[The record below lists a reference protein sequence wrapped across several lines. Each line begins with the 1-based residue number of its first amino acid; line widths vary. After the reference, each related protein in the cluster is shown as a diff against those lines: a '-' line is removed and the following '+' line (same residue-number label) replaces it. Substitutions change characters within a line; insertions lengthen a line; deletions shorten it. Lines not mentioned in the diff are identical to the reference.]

1 MLAKEIN
8 LPPAIIFSEL
18 SLIDMAN
25 QYPTSIEEM
34 SKIQGVGI
42 GKANK
47 YGDRFIKEIQKYV
60 EENDIIRPEDFIVKS
75 VANKSSNKIYIIQ
88 SLDKKFSLEDI
99 AKEVRAFLSIKLFDE
114 MEEIVE
120 GGTKLNLSHI
130 VLDMID
136 EDEREDIH
144 NFFNQTEN
152 FTFDDARIEFD
163 EEIFNDE
170 EIRLLRIDY
179 ISHVAN

>member
-1 MLAKEIN
+1 MTQLGYDFINEPFSIEVTEDHNYELNNTTTSLTQKNQAADSNLYNILKQIRKKLAKEIN

-25 QYPTSIEEM
+25 QYPTSIEKM

-60 EENDIIRPEDFIVKS
+60 EEHDIIRPEDFIIKS

-99 AKEVRAFLSIKLFDE
+99 AKK
-114 MEEIVE
+114 
-120 GGTKLNLSHI
+120 
-130 VLDMID
+130 
-136 EDEREDIH
+136 
-144 NFFNQTEN
+144 
-152 FTFDDARIEFD
+152 
-163 EEIFNDE
+163 
-170 EIRLLRIDY
+170 
-179 ISHVAN
+179 

>member
-1 MLAKEIN
+1 
-8 LPPAIIFSEL
+8 
-18 SLIDMAN
+18 MAD
-25 QYPTSIEEM
+25 QYPITIEEM
-34 SKIQGVGI
+34 DKIQGVGI

-60 EENDIIRPEDFIVKS
+60 EEHDIIRPEDFIIKS

-99 AKEVRAFLSIKLFDE
+99 AKSKSISIDKLLDE

-130 VLDMID
+130 ILDMID

-170 EIRLLRIDY
+170 EIRLLSIDY

>member
-1 MLAKEIN
+1 M
-8 LPPAIIFSEL
+8 PPAIIFSEL

-25 QYPTSIEEM
+25 QYPTSIEKM

-60 EENDIIRPEDFIVKS
+60 EEHDIIRPEDFIIKS

-99 AKEVRAFLSIKLFDE
+99 AKARVFLLKSYLMKWKKLLK
-114 MEEIVE
+114 EEQ
-120 GGTKLNLSHI
+120 K
-130 VLDMID
+130 
-136 EDEREDIH
+136 
-144 NFFNQTEN
+144 
-152 FTFDDARIEFD
+152 A
-163 EEIFNDE
+163 
-170 EIRLLRIDY
+170 
-179 ISHVAN
+179 